1 MATVNYTIR
10 LNEADKKAAEKVFNE
25 LGLTL
30 AAGFN
35 VYLKAVIRQKGIPF
49 GMALNTSTNL
59 SASTGEKLTPAQR
72 NVAMSFL
79 TAVQNLNRSG
89 LTPEDDQAI
98 SDLQSGQYKLSF
110 KERLQQ

>member
-49 GMALNTSTNL
+49 DMALNTPTNPD
-59 SASTGEKLTPAQR
+59 AFTDDKLTPAQR
-72 NVAMSFL
+72 SIGMSFL
-79 TAVQNLNRSG
+79 SAMQNLSSSG
-89 LTPEDDQAI
+89 FTPEDAQAI
-98 SDLQSGQYKLSF
+98 DDLQSGQYKLLF
-110 KERLQQ
+110 KERL